1 MDKLNLP
8 LKQNSTAL
16 NVAAFIIIIAGMIY
30 AAPLINSLL
39 LALFISIICAQPIQ
53 WLYKKG
59 VPQSL
64 AILIVFIGIIATFFI
79 FGEMISKSL
88 STFSQNAPLYEQN
101 LKEMG
106 TGFTEFFEKSGID
119 ISNDKMAELLNPGKV
134 MGVTAGVLSQ
144 LGGFMSNTLTIIF
157 LVLFMLME
165 VDSLGVKIKA
175 VAKNQSNSFTYLN
188 VIGTSIRH
196 YLSIKTLTS
205 LITGVLIWIGLK
217 IIGLDYAILWALIAF
232 LLNYIPTFGSI
243 IAAIPAILFS
253 LIQLKFTGVIE
264 TLIVFAA
271 VNVIIGNVVEPKMM
285 GVGLG
290 LSTFVVFFS
299 LLFWG
304 FVLGTIGMFLSVPLT
319 MAIKI
324 MLEQKPKTKGLA
336 IFLGTQQEAQ
346 IIVDN
351 DDKIN

>member
-1 MDKLNLP
+1 MDKLNSP
-8 LKQNSTAL
+8 MKQNSTAL

-59 VPQSL
+59 VPQAL

-79 FGEMISKSL
+79 LGEMISKSL
-88 STFSQNAPLYEQN
+88 SSFSQNAPLYEQN
-101 LKEMG
+101 LIEMG
-106 TGFTEFFEKSGID
+106 TGFTKFFEKSGID

-165 VDSLGVKIKA
+165 VDSVGVKIKA

-243 IAAIPAILFS
+243 IAAMPAILFS
-253 LIQLKFTGVIE
+253 LIQLKFGGVIE

-271 VNVIIGNVVEPKMM
+271 VNVIIGNVVEPRMM

-324 MLEQKPKTKGLA
+324 MLEQNPRTKGLA

-351 DDKIN
+351 DDKGS